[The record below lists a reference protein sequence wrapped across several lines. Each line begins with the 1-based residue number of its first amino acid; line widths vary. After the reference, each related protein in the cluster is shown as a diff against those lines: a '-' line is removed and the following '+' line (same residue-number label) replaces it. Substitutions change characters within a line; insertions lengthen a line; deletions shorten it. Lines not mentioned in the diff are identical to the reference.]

1 MNIIKI
7 VLMNKNTFSEY
18 FKILF
23 FFPFLLKLVFSIS
36 NINEINNINETMI
49 MIILKAYRL

>member
-7 VLMNKNTFSEY
+7 ELMIKNTFSEY

-23 FFPFLLKLVFSIS
+23 FFPFLLNLVFSIS
-36 NINEINNINETMI
+36 NINEINNINDYTKSI
-49 MIILKAYRL
+49 